1 MAARSSRGTHVAK
14 SQAGKKQGGKNAV
27 RGSANKQ
34 FVGALV
40 IVVLAGV
47 AGLGYA
53 LSHRGPAVIVVDP
66 KIPAGAAQGHLMG
79 KADAPVQ
86 VIEFGDFE
94 CPGCGNFANVTEP
107 DIRTR
112 LINTGVVAFHFYDFP
127 LSQHK
132 NSFTAHLSAAC
143 ADDQGKFWQMHD
155 RLYAGQD
162 EWSDLVDPNMTDPM
176 SVMRRYAKE
185 LGLDVSAWEKCMTSQ
200 KYTAQIKGNQAEGM
214 RRQVQETPTLII
226 GDKQVNGVS
235 YDDFKKLVDQALVA
249 DAKAKADS
257 AKKPAGGKKGA
268 TQ

>member
-1 MAARSSRGTHVAK
+1 MAK
-14 SQAGKKQGGKNAV
+14 SQAGTKQGGKKAV
-27 RGSANKQ
+27 RGSGNKR
-34 FVGALV
+34 FAGALV
-40 IVVLAGV
+40 VVALLGV
-47 AGLGYA
+47 GGLGYA
-53 LSHRGPAVIVVDP
+53 LSHRGPTVINVDP
-66 KIPAGAAQGHLMG
+66 KIPAGAPQGHLMG

-112 LINTGVVAFHFYDFP
+112 LINTGIVAFHFYDFP
-127 LSQHK
+127 LTQHK
-132 NSFTAHLSAAC
+132 NSFTAHLAAAC

-162 EWSDLVDPNMTDPM
+162 EWSDLVDPTITDPL
-176 SVMRRYAKE
+176 SIFRKYAKE
-185 LGLDVSAWEKCMTSQ
+185 MGLDVTAWENCVTSQ

-226 GDKQVNGVS
+226 GDQKVNGVS
-235 YDDFKKLVDQALVA
+235 YDDFKKLVDNVLAA
-249 DAKAKADS
+249 NAKSKADS
-257 AKKPAGGKKGA
+257 AKKPGGKKGA

>member
-1 MAARSSRGTHVAK
+1 MAK
-14 SQAGKKQGGKNAV
+14 SQAGKHQGGKNAV
-27 RGSANKQ
+27 RSAGSKQ
-34 FVGALV
+34 FVAAL
-40 IVVLAGV
+40 IVVALAGV

-53 LSHRGPAVIVVDP
+53 LSHRGPTVIVVDP
-66 KIPAGAAQGHLMG
+66 KIPAGAPQGHLMG

-112 LINTGVVAFHFYDFP
+112 LINTGVVGFHYYDFP
-127 LSQHK
+127 LTQHK
-132 NSFTAHLSAAC
+132 NSFTAHLAAAC
-143 ADDQGKFWQMHD
+143 AADQGKFWEMHD

-162 EWSDLVDPNMTDPM
+162 EWSDLVDPTITDPL
-176 SVMRRYAKE
+176 SIFRRYAKE
-185 LGLDVSAWEKCMTSQ
+185 LGLDVKTWENCVVTQ

-214 RRQVQETPTLII
+214 RRGVQETPTLII

-235 YDDFKKLVDQALVA
+235 YDDFKKLVDDALAAGV
-249 DAKAKADS
+249 KAKADS

-268 TQ
+268 AQ